1 MKVVYGHT
9 DSIYVQI
16 DDIETAQTAIK
27 LIEEKVRESF
37 PNVMGLD
44 EHPVV
49 LEFEKYFSALGVG
62 MTKNRNAGMITWED
76 GVFLEKEKFTMTGFE
91 AKRVSE
97 TKLAKEVQNTVLKM
111 WVEQKPLTDIN
122 KYLYETY
129 SEVRKGNV
137 PIASIAKKSR
147 LKDNRL
153 KVRCPECKKTHLLE
167 NIVKRE
173 QKICGNKKHID
184 GEYVACMGSIQNFT
198 GIEEKYNK
206 VTKKYYYSKPNITE
220 GMVGVVHAWETS
232 DIEYDDSY
240 VYLKINEPGKTFF
253 NPFKGE
259 RRMLTY
265 ASATT
270 FEDLENRKPD
280 YEHYAELVIKK
291 AEPIYR
297 AMGWDTSSIRNN
309 RIQQTLDE
317 WW

>member
-16 DDIETAQTAIK
+16 DDIKTAQTSIK
-27 LIEEKVRESF
+27 LIEEEVRKSF

-76 GVFLEKEKFTMTGFE
+76 GVFLDKEKFTMTGFE

-111 WVEQKPLTDIN
+111 WVNQKSLNDIN

-129 SEVRKGNV
+129 REVVRGNI

-147 LKDNRL
+147 LKETRL
-153 KVRCPECKKTHLLE
+153 KVRCPECKRTLLLE
-167 NIVKRE
+167 DIVKRK
-173 QKICGNKKHID
+173 QKVCGHKKQID
-184 GEYVACMGSIQNFT
+184 GEYIMCMGSVSNFT

-206 VTKKYYYSKPNITE
+206 TTGKYYYSKPNVTE

-240 VYLKINEPGKTFF
+240 VYLKVNEPGKTFF
-253 NPFKGE
+253 NPFKQE
-259 RRMLTY
+259 KRILTY

-270 FEDLENRKPD
+270 FEDLEDRNPD
-280 YEHYAELVIKK
+280 YQHYAELVIKK